1 MSIRRLW
8 AIMHKEFRHILRDR
22 RMLFMVTLSPAI
34 MLVTFGYV
42 FTFDG
47 STWAQM
53 GYLKGAVA
61 DTDDRLGIVAA
72 ISGASLVF
80 SGNLEDSNATGG
92 GGDFTDNSATSAGAA
107 FLFQ

>member
-1 MSIRRLW
+1 
-8 AIMHKEFRHILRDR
+8 
-22 RMLFMVTLSPAI
+22 MVTAGREDSNGAGATTD
-34 MLVTFGYV
+34 VDNNSVQDSGAGYV

-80 SGNLEDSNATGG
+80 SGNLEDSNATGV